1 MPKLMRTL
9 FALLGERRTC
19 HTPAV
24 TRRAKPAPRPEYP
37 SVRRCPESPLD
48 GDASRLVR
56 PYLLLHERQEA
67 RRERAFLRD
76 IDMAVAS

>member
-19 HTPAV
+19 HSPAV
-24 TRRAKPAPRPEYP
+24 ARRPQPAPHPKYP
-37 SVRRCPESPLD
+37 STPRRPESPLD
-48 GDASRLVR
+48 GDASPLVR

-67 RRERAFLRD
+67 RRESAFLRG
-76 IDMAVAS
+76 IDMVVAS

>member
-9 FALLGERRTC
+9 FALLGEQRTC

-24 TRRAKPAPRPEYP
+24 ARPQPALGPKDR
-37 SVRRCPESPLD
+37 SVPCPLDSPLD
-48 GDASRLVR
+48 GDSSPLVR

-67 RRERAFLRD
+67 RRERAFLRG